1 MIRRSLVIVGLCFL
15 SSCTAP
21 DVPVATA
28 PSRPYLEPIRLDDP
42 GIAFAEP
49 ISVRMQGTGR
59 RDFTLRMRMDLLDV
73 GQGLSAGLTASR
85 GRPAPGW
92 LDVGEGLSADL
103 TYRGSV
109 RTAARPDN
117 RSEFAIF
124 VDAIDG
130 AVSFT
135 GPAPSAAQR
144 VELRERDLSV
154 QVFGS
159 IHNTNNSF
167 HQINLPLLT
176 LLDEQAGRPASSRG
190 DVEMARLFA
199 LKMLSDNIS
208 PLLPIRKSRLAVG
221 EGVWPTSYSAWR
233 DLLDRE
239 YIPALSRSPQF
250 REMFDRLP
258 ARERGG
264 FNDFDSYMRN
274 LGEVLSAVFGG
285 SDTTLGG
292 RISGTRV
299 WNGQDVLEAEG
310 PVRMTLSIGSG
321 ASAVAIRVNGENHL
335 LIDPYAG
342 ITVRS
347 EYTVAA
353 RLVAANARSMDL
365 IQQISS
371 TISPPLNSLRIPVAS
386 AAAVASPPRGD
397 VPGGRIPRRISEIY
411 STSIGAIYMVSAGSG
426 IGSGFAVGHD
436 LVLTNRHVVEGRAG
450 GWVDLVQGGRR
461 VARARV
467 EKVFDGVFD
476 LALLRTER
484 PLEVVP
490 LELARDLP
498 AIGTEVLIIGSP
510 VGLEGSITGGLVSHI
525 RPLSRAS
532 YLQVDAA
539 LNPGNSGGPVLD
551 RLGRVIGMATM
562 RLEPGAPASAGNRPV
577 IGIGFAL
584 SAETIRELLS
594 SARISVAAEPR

>member
-21 DVPVATA
+21 GVPVATA
-28 PSRPYLEPIRLDDP
+28 PSRPYLEPIRLDDS
-42 GIAFAEP
+42 GLAFAEP

-73 GQGLSAGLTASR
+73 GK
-85 GRPAPGW
+85 
-92 LDVGEGLSADL
+92 GLSADL

-117 RSEFAIF
+117 RSEFAIY

-130 AVSFT
+130 AVSFG
-135 GPAPSAAQR
+135 GPTPSLPQR
-144 VELRERDLSV
+144 VELRERDLSQ

-159 IHNTNNSF
+159 IHNTDNSF
-167 HQINLPLLT
+167 HQINLPLLA
-176 LLDEQAGRPASSRG
+176 LLAEQPGRPASRG
-190 DVEMARLFA
+190 EVEMVRLFA
-199 LKMLSDNIS
+199 LKMLSDNIW
-208 PLLPIRKSRLAVG
+208 PLLPIRKARLAVG
-221 EGVWPTSYSAWR
+221 EDVWPTSYSAWR

-250 REMFDRLP
+250 REMFDRYP

-274 LGEVLSAVFGG
+274 FGEVLSAVFGG
-285 SDTTLGG
+285 GDTTFGG

-299 WNGQDVLEAEG
+299 WNGQDVLEAAG

-321 ASAVAIRVNGENHL
+321 ASAVAGRVNGENHL

-347 EYTVAA
+347 EYSVAA
-353 RLVAANARSMDL
+353 RVVAANARSIDV

-371 TISPPLNSLRIPVAS
+371 TISPPPNSLRIPVAS

-397 VPGGRIPRRISEIY
+397 VPGGRVPRRISEIY
-411 STSIGAIYMVSAGSG
+411 STSIGAIYTVSTGSNM
-426 IGSGFAVGHD
+426 GSGFAVGRD

-461 VARARV
+461 VTRARV
-467 EKVFDGVFD
+467 EKVFDGAFD
-476 LALLRTER
+476 LALLRTEH

-510 VGLEGSITGGLVSHI
+510 VGLEGSITGGLVSQL

-532 YLQVDAA
+532 YIQVDAA
-539 LNPGNSGGPVLD
+539 LNPGNSGGPVFD

-562 RLEPGAPASAGNRPV
+562 RLEPGASGAAGGRPV

-584 SAETIRELLS
+584 SSETIRELLA
-594 SARISVAAEPR
+594 SARISASAEPR